1 MTIYFYPLKNW
12 NDLKAK
18 RQFNYWITIFRVRIK
33 NIKVELNAALSF
45 VTYKIVNERVYF
57 EVNLS
62 NNTPKAVFKIQV
74 SAIDFNG

>member
-1 MTIYFYPLKNW
+1 MAEN
-12 NDLKAK
+12 
-18 RQFNYWITIFRVRIK
+18 
-33 NIKVELNAALSF
+33 S
-45 VTYKIVNERVYF
+45 KILRKTEEARLDQLYQTKCD

>member
-1 MTIYFYPLKNW
+1 MAYSESG
-12 NDLKAK
+12 
-18 RQFNYWITIFRVRIK
+18 IK
-33 NIKVELNAALSF
+33 NIKFELNAALSF

-74 SAIDFNG
+74 SAIDFNGQQVS